1 MRILPR
7 VVGVLMVLIGA
18 IWLLQGINVLTGSP
32 MTGQTRWVV
41 IGAAVAAAGVV
52 LLTRGNRRRQGP

>member
-32 MTGQTRWVV
+32 MTGQTRLVV